1 MGVLHL
7 DDALAQPHQVRADPD
22 GTTRHLGTDTRGHTE
37 LWGESGCSSAA
48 VSSAGVC
55 TGGMHQVACYTLLSP
70 PGDVKTKENWGG
82 VEQGKA

>member
-22 GTTRHLGTDTRGHTE
+22 GTTRHLGTDTRTH
-37 LWGESGCSSAA
+37 
-48 VSSAGVC
+48 GV
-55 TGGMHQVACYTLLSP
+55 TGGIRLQQCCCQLCRALHQVICYTLLSP

-82 VEQGKA
+82 VEQGEA

>member
-22 GTTRHLGTDTRGHTE
+22 GTTRHLGTDTRTQSYG
-37 LWGESGCSSAA
+37 GDQA
-48 VSSAGVC
+48 AGVC

-70 PGDVKTKENWGG
+70 PGDVKTEENWGG
-82 VEQGKA
+82 VEQGEA